1 MVASRLAGMTLIAE
15 AGRPVAPLL
24 PSGLD
29 TPVVVIDLD
38 VVERNATRLQGEL
51 DARAVAPRP
60 HAKTHKSLA
69 LGRIQLDAGAKGIT
83 VGNLG
88 EAEVFADGGFDDI
101 FIAYPVWAVGPKA
114 SRLRALHERPELHL
128 RVGFD
133 SIEGAERLA
142 AAVKGTGH
150 ALRVVLELDPG
161 NGRTGAP
168 AAEAGEIG

>member
-1 MVASRLAGMTLIAE
+1 MRLAERARGPAAPLVASRPA
-15 AGRPVAPLL
+15 
-24 PSGLD
+24 
-29 TPVVVIDLD
+29 TPAVVIDLD
-38 VVERNATRLQGEL
+38 VVERNAARLQAEL
-51 DARAVAPRP
+51 DARGVALRP

-69 LGRIQLDAGAKGIT
+69 LGRIQIAAGAKGIT

-101 FIAYPVWAVGPKA
+101 FIAYPVWAAGSQA
-114 SRLRALHERPELHL
+114 SRLRALHERPGLHL

-150 ALRVVLELDPG
+150 PL
-161 NGRTGAP
+161 
-168 AAEAGEIG
+168 